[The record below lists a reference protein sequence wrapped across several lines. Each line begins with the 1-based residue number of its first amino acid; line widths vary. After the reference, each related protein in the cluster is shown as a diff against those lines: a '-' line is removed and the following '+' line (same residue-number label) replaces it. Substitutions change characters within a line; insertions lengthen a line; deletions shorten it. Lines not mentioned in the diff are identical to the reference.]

1 MRKEFIFPLF
11 LLITMLN
18 CITGEPKKAD
28 FNSRKVRIGN
38 KTYPYMVYVPPARE
52 RSHKLPILLF
62 LHGAGERGNDGRMQT
77 QVGVG
82 PAIRKN
88 PERFKKLI
96 VVFPQAPAQSRWLH
110 EPASAAMQAL
120 DQTIK
125 EFSGDPKRIYLSG
138 ISMGGYGAWYLLT
151 EYPDRFAA
159 VVPVCGGIM
168 TSPSVTSVR
177 QLPRT
182 IGSKEPYKVAAK
194 AAQGVPIWIFHGEK
208 DDVIPV
214 SESRQMF
221 EELKRLGARV
231 RYTEYPDVD
240 HNSWDRAYAEPEL
253 WKWLLAQSK
262 SS

>member
-1 MRKEFIFPLF
+1 MKNRFIFPLF
-11 LLITMLN
+11 LLIAMFN
-18 CITGEPKKAD
+18 CTGREPKKAD
-28 FNSRKVRIGN
+28 FINRKVRLGN
-38 KTYPYMVYVPPARE
+38 KTYPYMVYLPPARE

-62 LHGAGERGNDGRMQT
+62 LHGAGERGNDGHMQT
-77 QVGVG
+77 QVGMG

-88 PERFKKLI
+88 PERFKELI
-96 VVFPQAPAQSRWLH
+96 VVFPQAPAQTRWLQ

-120 DQTIK
+120 NQTIE
-125 EFSGDPKRIYLSG
+125 EFNGDSKRIYLSG
-138 ISMGGYGAWYLLT
+138 ISMGGYGAWYLST
-151 EYPDRFAA
+151 EYPNRFAA
-159 VVPVCGGIM
+159 VVPVCGGILP
-168 TSPSVTSVR
+168 SASVTSVR

-194 AAQGVPIWIFHGEK
+194 AAPGVPIWIFHGEK

-231 RYTEYPDVD
+231 RYSEYPEVE

-253 WKWLLAQSK
+253 WKWLLAQRTN
-262 SS
+262 